1 MEAAKGYAL
10 NRKEHKPLQVN
21 PIKHSQPMGAALAF
35 MGIKNCL
42 PLMHASQGCASYT
55 KVFYTRHFNEP
66 IPMYNTSVTDIT
78 AVLDGG
84 DYSILLSIENITKK
98 NKGMKPELIGL
109 HTTGLTETKGDDVR
123 GVGMHIEIPYCY
135 VNTPDYEGGMETGW
149 ALVAKAL
156 IAQHTAPAETCK
168 ANKLLL
174 LPHVGIQPGE
184 IEKIKAMCED
194 FGFETLALPDLSTS
208 LDGYLSE
215 GQGKLGT
222 GAIGIDDIVRLGD
235 TETVITIGHSMKVAA
250 KALQEKNPSVFHVH
264 FDHLMGLDANDNF
277 VAELMK
283 VRQIDPPPLI
293 KRWRGR
299 LQDAMLDSH
308 FLIGAAHIVVT
319 GEPDMCIGIC
329 ELLQSVGGTI
339 DAVVATNYSP
349 VLEKIKAPHVFVGD
363 LEDAVPFFES
373 ADLVISNFHTER
385 ILHMNEKCHGGLMLR
400 GFPNY
405 EELGNQLKSDQL
417 YEGGCFCIF
426 EAANILRHVLHSE
439 PHLSEEENDG

>member
-1 MEAAKGYAL
+1 MDSERTMKVD
-10 NRKEHKPLQVN
+10 KHQHKPLQVN

-35 MGIKNCL
+35 MGIRNCL

-66 IPMYNTSVTDIT
+66 IPMYNTSVSDIT

-98 NKGMKPELIGL
+98 NKEMKPELIGL

-135 VNTPDYEGGMETGW
+135 VNTPDFEGGMESGW
-149 ALVAKAL
+149 ALTAKAL
-156 IAQHTAPAETCK
+156 IDQHTTEAGECK
-168 ANKLLL
+168 AGKLLL
-174 LPHVGIQPGE
+174 LPHVSIQPGE
-184 IEKIKAMCED
+184 IEKIKELCEG

-222 GAIGIDDIVRLGD
+222 GAIGIDDIVRLGT
-235 TETVITIGHSMKVAA
+235 TETVITIGWSMKVAA
-250 KALQEKNPSVFHVH
+250 EALKKKNPAICHIH
-264 FDHLMGLDANDNF
+264 FDHLMGLDANDKF
-277 VAELMK
+277 VGELMK
-283 VRQIDPPPLI
+283 IRQIDPTPAV

-299 LQDAMLDSH
+299 LQDAMLDTH
-308 FLIGAAHIVVT
+308 FLIGSSRFVVT
-319 GEPDMCIGIC
+319 GEPDMCAGIC
-329 ELLQSVGGTI
+329 ALLQSVGGTV
-339 DAVVATNYSP
+339 DAVVSTVYSP
-349 VLEKIKAPHVFVGD
+349 LLETIEAGEIVVGD
-363 LEDAVPFFES
+363 LEDASGHFE
-373 ADLVISNFHTER
+373 ATDLVISNFHAER
-385 ILHMNEKCHGGLMLR
+385 LLHLNEKSHAGLMLR

-417 YEGGCFCIF
+417 YEGSCLFLF
-426 EAANILRHVLHSE
+426 EAANILRRVKYGEAH
-439 PHLSEEENDG
+439 

>member
-1 MEAAKGYAL
+1 MEQARDITLSK
-10 NRKEHKPLQVN
+10 KEHKPLQVN

-35 MGIKNCL
+35 MGIRNCL

-84 DYSILLSIENITKK
+84 DYSILLSIDNITKK
-98 NKGMKPELIGL
+98 NKFTPEIIGL

-135 VNTPDYEGGMETGW
+135 VNTPDYEGGMESGW
-149 ALVAKAL
+149 ALTAKAL
-156 IAQHTAPAETCK
+156 IDQHTAPATVCK
-168 ANKLLL
+168 PNKLLL
-174 LPHVGIQPGE
+174 MPHVSIQPGE
-184 IEKIKAMCED
+184 IEKLKEVCEN

-215 GQGKLGT
+215 GQGKLST
-222 GAIGIDDIVRLGD
+222 GAIGIDDIVGLGD
-235 TETVITIGHSMKVAA
+235 TETVVTVGHSMKIAA
-250 KALQEKNPSVFHVH
+250 ETLQKKNPAVRHIH
-264 FDHLMGLDANDNF
+264 FDHLMGLETNDNF
-277 VAELMK
+277 VGELMK
-283 VRQIDPPPLI
+283 IRHIDPSPLL

-308 FLIGAAHIVVT
+308 FLIGSSRFVVT

-339 DAVVATNYSP
+339 DAVVATTYSP
-349 VLEKIKAPHVFVGD
+349 VLEKITAGKVFVGD
-363 LEDAVPFFES
+363 LEDAAPYFEH
-373 ADLVISNFHTER
+373 ADLAVSNFHAER
-385 ILHMNEKCHGGLMLR
+385 LLHINKKSHAGLMLR

-405 EELGNQLKSDQL
+405 EELGNQLKNDQL
-417 YEGGCFCIF
+417 YEGSCFFLF
-426 EAANILRHVLHSE
+426 EAANILRHVKHGE
-439 PHLSEEENDG
+439 TH

>member
-1 MEAAKGYAL
+1 MNTKQDIQL

-35 MGIKNCL
+35 MGIQNCL

-66 IPMYNTSVTDIT
+66 IAMYNTSVSDIT
-78 AVLDGG
+78 AILDGG
-84 DYSILLSIENITKK
+84 DYSILMAIENITKK
-98 NKGMKPELIGL
+98 NKAMKPELIGL

-123 GVGMHIEIPYCY
+123 SVGMHIEIPYCY
-135 VNTPDYEGGMETGW
+135 VNTPDFEGGMESGW
-149 ALVAKAL
+149 ALTSKAL
-156 IAQHTAPAETCK
+156 IEQHTIETDQVK
-168 ANKLLL
+168 PNKLLL
-174 LPHVGIQPGE
+174 LPHVSTQPIE
-184 IEKIKAMCED
+184 IEKIKEVCES
-194 FGFETLALPDLSTS
+194 FGFETYALPDLSTS

-222 GAIGIDDIVRLGD
+222 GAISIEDIKNLGD
-235 TETVITIGHSMKVAA
+235 TATVITIGTSMKIAA
-250 KALQEKNPSVFHVH
+250 NALQQQNTHIKHIH
-264 FDHLMGLDANDNF
+264 FDHLMGQENNDNF

-283 VRQIDPPPLI
+283 IRHIDPSPSI

-308 FLIGAAHIVVT
+308 FLIGSSHFVVT

-339 DAVVATNYSP
+339 DAVVSTVYSP
-349 VLEKIKAPHVFVGD
+349 ILEKIKAGTVFVGD
-363 LEDAVPFFES
+363 LEDAKSHFTDT
-373 ADLVISNFHTER
+373 DLVISNFHAER
-385 ILHMNEKCHGGLMLR
+385 LLHMDEQSHAGLILR

-405 EELGNQLKSDQL
+405 EELGNQLKNDQL
-417 YEGGCFCIF
+417 YEGSTYFLF
-426 EAANILRHVLHSE
+426 EIANKLREIKHH
-439 PHLSEEENDG
+439 G

>member
-1 MEAAKGYAL
+1 MESEQSIEL

-66 IPMYNTSVTDIT
+66 IAMYNTSVSDIT

-84 DYSILLSIENITKK
+84 DYSILLAIENITKK
-98 NKGMKPELIGL
+98 NKTMKPELIGL

-123 GVGMHIEIPYCY
+123 SVGTHIEIPYCY
-135 VNTPDYEGGMETGW
+135 VNTPDFEGGLESGW
-149 ALVAKAL
+149 ALTAKAL
-156 IAQHTAPAETCK
+156 IEQHTQEALETK

-174 LPHVGIQPGE
+174 LPHVSMQPIE
-184 IEKIKAMCED
+184 VEKIKSFCEG
-194 FGFETLALPDLSTS
+194 FGFETYALPDLSTS

-222 GAIGIDDIVRLGD
+222 GAIGIEDIRLLS
-235 TETVITIGHSMKVAA
+235 ECANVITIGSSMEIASS
-250 KALQEKNPSVFHVH
+250 ALIKKNKNINHIH
-264 FDHLMGLDANDNF
+264 FNHLMGQTNSDIF
-277 VAELMK
+277 VASLMK
-283 VRQIDPPPLI
+283 IRQIEPRPLV

-308 FLIGAAHIVVT
+308 FLIGSSNFVVT
-319 GEPDMCIGIC
+319 GEPDMCVGIC
-329 ELLQSVGGTI
+329 ELLQSVGGSI
-339 DAVVATNYSP
+339 EAVIATNYSP
-349 VLEKIKAPHVFVGD
+349 VLETIVAKNIFVGD
-363 LEDAVPFFES
+363 LEDAKNHFEK
-373 ADLVISNFHTER
+373 ADLVISNFHAER
-385 ILHMNEKCHGGLMLR
+385 LLHSYKNTRLVLR

-405 EELGNQLKSDQL
+405 EELGNQLKNDQL
-417 YEGGCFCIF
+417 YEGSTYFLF
-426 EAANILRHVLHSE
+426 EISNKLREVKHH
-439 PHLSEEENDG
+439 G

>member
-1 MEAAKGYAL
+1 MDIELSKH
-10 NRKEHKPLQVN
+10 EHKPLQVN

-35 MGIKNCL
+35 MGVRNCM

-66 IPMYNTSVTDIT
+66 IAMYNTSVSDIT

-84 DYSILLSIENITKK
+84 DYSILMAIENITKK
-98 NKGMKPELIGL
+98 NKTMKPELIGL

-123 GVGMHIEIPYCY
+123 SVGTHIEIPYCY
-135 VNTPDYEGGMETGW
+135 VNTPDFEGGMQSGW
-149 ALVAKAL
+149 ALTVKAL
-156 IAQHTAPAETCK
+156 IDQHTEETAELK
-168 ANKLLL
+168 ANKLVI
-174 LPHVGIQPGE
+174 LPNVNMQPVE
-184 IEKIKAMCED
+184 VEKVKEFCEG
-194 FGFETLALPDLSTS
+194 FGFETYALPDLSTS

-222 GAIGIDDIVRLGD
+222 GAIGIEEIRELGD
-235 TETVITIGHSMKVAA
+235 SATMVTVGASMEIAA
-250 KALQEKNPSVFHVH
+250 KALLAKNPGITHLH
-264 FDHLMGLDANDNF
+264 FDHLMGLQMNDNF

-283 VRQIDPPPLI
+283 IRQIEPRPQM

-308 FLIGAAHIVVT
+308 FLIGSSHFVVT
-319 GEPDMCIGIC
+319 GEPDMCIGMC

-349 VLEKIKAPHVFVGD
+349 ILEKIEAEHVFVGD
-363 LEDAVPFFES
+363 LEDAVEHFKS
-373 ADLVISNFHTER
+373 ADLVISNFHAER
-385 ILHMNEKCHGGLMLR
+385 LLHMQERHTGLILR

-405 EELGNQLKSDQL
+405 EELGNQLKNDQL
-417 YEGGCFCIF
+417 YEGSTYFLF
-426 EAANILRHVLHSE
+426 EVANALRHVKH
-439 PHLSEEENDG
+439 GG